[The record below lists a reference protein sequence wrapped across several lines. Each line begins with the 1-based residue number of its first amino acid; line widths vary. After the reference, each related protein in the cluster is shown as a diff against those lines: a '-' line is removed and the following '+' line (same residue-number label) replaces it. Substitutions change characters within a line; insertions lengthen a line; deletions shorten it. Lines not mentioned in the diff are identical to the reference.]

1 MVYWEPS
8 HEPWCSP
15 RSPGGG
21 LRVSGSSCGRRG
33 APRGVSRIH
42 LRPSGH
48 HFFIFCGIGGR
59 ADRIFGNDGPSKT

>member
-8 HEPWCSP
+8 REPWCSP

-48 HFFIFCGIGGR
+48 HFFSFRGIAGR
-59 ADRIFGNDGPSKT
+59 AARIFGSDGPWKT